1 MGAAYSDG
9 MSTADNLTC
18 NVCGDPIPQHGP
30 CRNPDC
36 TVFEEAARGVA
47 LGIKAIALGMFD
59 DEDPDRLEYPNE
71 LARRAARGLGA
82 STHKPP
88 ADDPA
93 PS

>member
-9 MSTADNLTC
+9 MSTADNTPRK
-18 NVCGDPIPQHGP
+18 GDYK
-30 CRNPDC
+30 R
-36 TVFEEAARGVA
+36 ARGAVEWVIDKRPEEVIREMRDNA
-47 LGIKAIALGMFD
+47 
-59 DEDPDRLEYPNE
+59 DERPPLEYPNE